1 MRNLTLTLALLCAL
15 GANASAQT
23 DEAFFAKEVFPLME
37 RVQCNL
43 CHNDNGVAG
52 RTAFQF
58 PPDNA
63 TPEQIAAFGYAMMS
77 LVDRDNPAQS
87 RLILKPTMQVPHT
100 GGERFAADSADA
112 ALLMRWIRHLTT
124 LSNAEVAEAQERIRL
139 ASQHEAEALSIRRLT
154 HSQYNNTL
162 RDLLGDQTRPAD
174 GFPQEDFVSGF
185 KNRAEGQGIA
195 PLLAEAYSAA
205 AERAARSAFRG
216 GDQQGLIPCDP
227 RSVADE
233 NCAEEFVKD
242 FGSKAFRR
250 PLLTHEVGVYTGL
263 LRAEAKRTRD
273 FVGGAQVVVEAM
285 LQSPHFLFRTE
296 HGAGGDL
303 AQHEAAS
310 RLSYFLWDT
319 MPSQEL
325 RQAAEQGQL
334 GTVAEVEAVARRM
347 LKDPRARTAMEEF
360 LSQWLRFDRALT
372 ATRERRL
379 FPAFNSELATAMTE
393 ETRQLFNH
401 LVWGD
406 GDFREFFSADYSFVS
421 TALAELYEMPAPT
434 EEFAMV
440 GYPEG
445 SGRAGVLGHGSMMTA
460 TSSPSDTSPTARGVF
475 VREHFLCHEVPP
487 PPPGVDATLPVV
499 TEMKPLTNRDRLE
512 IHLNSAPCMSCH
524 SLIDSIGVGFEQ
536 YDAIGKYR
544 DELLL
549 KFRGPNFDEAD
560 NDSKPLEVRL
570 ALDTEAHIQGLEDS
584 AFTTPKELGQI
595 LADDPGCQRCVVKQL
610 FRYAMGREEAAGDQ
624 VSIDEML
631 RVFESSGFNFREMM
645 VAMVKSEP
653 FLGRG
658 VN

>member
-1 MRNLTLTLALLCAL
+1 MRNLTLTLALFCAL
-15 GANASAQT
+15 GANASAQV
-23 DEAFFAKEVFPLME
+23 DEAFFAEEVFPLLE

-58 PPDNA
+58 PPADA
-63 TPEQIAAFGYAMMS
+63 TQEQIAAFGYQMMS
-77 LVDRDNPAQS
+77 LIDRDSPAQS
-87 RLILKPTMQVPHT
+87 RLILKPTMQLPHT
-100 GGERFAADSADA
+100 GGERFTADSDDA
-112 ALLMRWIRHLTT
+112 ATLMRWIGHLAS
-124 LSNAEVAEAQERIRL
+124 LSDSDVKAAQERIRL
-139 ASQHEAEALSIRRLT
+139 ASQHEAESLSIRRLT

-205 AERAARSAFRG
+205 AERAARGAFRG
-216 GDQQGLIPCDP
+216 GDQQGLISCEP
-227 RSVADE
+227 RSVADQD
-233 NCAEEFVKD
+233 CADVFVKD

-250 PLLTHEVGVYTGL
+250 PLASREVGAYVGL
-263 LRAEAKRTRD
+263 LRSEATRTDD
-273 FVGGAQVVVEAM
+273 FVSGAQVVVEAM

-296 HGAGGDL
+296 HGGTGPL
-303 AQHEAAS
+303 AHYETAS

-319 MPSQEL
+319 MPSDEL
-325 RQAAEQGQL
+325 RMAAQNGEL
-334 GTVAEVEAVARRM
+334 GTVAQVEAVAWRM
-347 LKDPRARTAMEEF
+347 LKDARVRPAMEEF

-372 ATRERRL
+372 ATRARRL
-379 FPAFNSELATAMTE
+379 FPAFNTELAGAMTE

-406 GDFREFFSADYSFVS
+406 GDFRKFFSADYSFVS
-421 TALAELYEMPAPT
+421 TALAELYGMPAPT

-440 GYPEG
+440 PYPEE
-445 SGRAGVLGHGSMMTA
+445 SGRAGVLGHASMMTA

-487 PPPGVDATLPVV
+487 PPPGVDATLPMV
-499 TEMKPLTNRDRLE
+499 TELKPLTNRDRLE

-544 DELLL
+544 EELLL

-560 NDSKPLEVRL
+560 DDTKQMEIRL
-570 ALDTEAHIQGLEDS
+570 ALDTDAHIQGLEDS
-584 AFTTPKELGQI
+584 SFSTPKELGEI

-610 FRYAMGREEAAGDQ
+610 FRYAMGREEKAGDQ
-624 VSIDEML
+624 PAIDEML
-631 RVFESSGFNFREMM
+631 QAFESSGFNFREMM

-653 FLGRG
+653 FLGQG